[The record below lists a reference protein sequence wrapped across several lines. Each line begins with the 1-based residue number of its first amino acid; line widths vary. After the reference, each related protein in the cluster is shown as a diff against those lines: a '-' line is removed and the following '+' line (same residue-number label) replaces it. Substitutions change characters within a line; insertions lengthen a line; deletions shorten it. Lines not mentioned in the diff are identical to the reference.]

1 MPVVAVLLP
10 RLLICRRTRTAGAR
24 TSPTTSRRRSS
35 SIARTAL
42 SGSSPATELAPM
54 RHPLATTHGGARSA
68 PAAHLGSGRSRPAGP
83 RRQTRLEAQALG
95 TVPIRALLGPEFTPH
110 LGVET
115 VENLC
120 RTAGDWAGSRVPATL
135 RPLTRLWEH
144 SKGGRAEKSSER
156 ARTSAVGSPSPGPP
170 SGGTLGAWGAGGLY
184 KLTGRPWCST
194 RGARDDRRRA
204 GWFLLS
210 SAIRAAWGWR
220 QFPEPPGLHERAA
233 WSNLRWPPSRRG
245 VGMSAARV

>member
-1 MPVVAVLLP
+1 MPVG
-10 RLLICRRTRTAGAR
+10 CRRTRTAGAR

-120 RTAGDWAGSRVPATL
+120 RTAGDWAGSRPGDFTTPDPVVGTL
-135 RPLTRLWEH
+135 KRGTCGEILGKSANFCGGLAFARPSVWRDAGRMGSRRPLQANR
-144 SKGGRAEKSSER
+144 
-156 ARTSAVGSPSPGPP
+156 P
-170 SGGTLGAWGAGGLY
+170 TLVLNA
-184 KLTGRPWCST
+184 
-194 RGARDDRRRA
+194 
-204 GWFLLS
+204 
-210 SAIRAAWGWR
+210 
-220 QFPEPPGLHERAA
+220 
-233 WSNLRWPPSRRG
+233 
-245 VGMSAARV
+245 

>member
-1 MPVVAVLLP
+1 MPVG
-10 RLLICRRTRTAGAR
+10 CRRTRTAGAR

-120 RTAGDWAGSRVPATL
+120 RTAGDWAGSRPGDFTTPDPVVGTL
-135 RPLTRLWEH
+135 KRGT
-144 SKGGRAEKSSER
+144 SEKSSER

-194 RGARDDRRRA
+194 RSARDDRRRA

-210 SAIRAAWGWR
+210 SAIRAARGWR
-220 QFPEPPGLHERAA
+220 QFPELPGLHVRAA